1 MREVPHAREETVKD
15 IMKKYGKENTPQ
27 KGEVLDWSQ
36 IQVAWKS
43 WNRKAKVV
51 WKKKTKIEL
60 RLSDVN
66 PFLS

>member
-51 WKKKTKIEL
+51 WKKK
-60 RLSDVN
+60 N
-66 PFLS
+66 